1 MLFLEY
7 NDYAPVDLLELT
19 FRSGQSANNASHQC
33 IELDVLNDDSL
44 EDNETFSIRL
54 SSNNDHVRITD
65 DREIAHIVIEE
76 DITDCEF

>member
-1 MLFLEY
+1 M
-7 NDYAPVDLLELT
+7 DLLELT

-33 IELDVLNDDSL
+33 IELDVLNDDNL
-44 EDNETFSIRL
+44 ENNETFSVRL
-54 SSNNDHVRITD
+54 SSNNDHVRITA